1 MSSKKESKGKSGQT
15 SYAEALKKLEDILES
30 LREEK
35 VDIDELSKSLKEAYQ
50 LVDTCRQKIQKAEME
65 VQKIDEQFG
74 KKE

>member
-1 MSSKKESKGKSGQT
+1 MSKKESKSKSGQT

>member
-1 MSSKKESKGKSGQT
+1 MSKKESKGKSGQT

>member
-1 MSSKKESKGKSGQT
+1 MSKKESKLSQI
-15 SYAEALKKLEDILES
+15 SYAEALEKLEDILES

-65 VQKIDEQFG
+65 VQRIDEQFG

>member
-1 MSSKKESKGKSGQT
+1 MSKKENKGKLGQT
-15 SYAEALKKLEDILES
+15 SYAEALEKLEDILEN

-35 VDIDELSKSLKEAYQ
+35 VDVDELSKSLKEAYR

-65 VQKIDEQFG
+65 VKRIDEQFG

>member
-1 MSSKKESKGKSGQT
+1 MSKKESKSSQI

-74 KKE
+74 KKK

>member
-1 MSSKKESKGKSGQT
+1 MSKKENKDKSDQT